1 MSNKSISHISEY
13 YNEKFSLHGP
23 TPHGVDWN
31 GLSSQFQRF
40 VELCKVLNTKKNF
53 SINDFGCGYGALYE
67 FLIQSGY
74 KNFQYNGNDISS
86 LMIQSA
92 QKRFEGLNDVSFV
105 ESSKPQKISD
115 FSIASGVMNVK
126 LNEKDVNWKLEVQK
140 ILDLL
145 NKYSKLGFS
154 FNCLTSYSD
163 QEKMKD
169 YLYYADPLQM
179 FDYCKMEFS
188 QNIALLHDYNLYE
201 FSILVKK

>member
-1 MSNKSISHISEY
+1 VSNKSISRISEY

-31 GLSSQFQRF
+31 GLSSQFERF
-40 VELCKVLNTKKNF
+40 AQLCKVLGAKKNF

-74 KNFQYNGNDISS
+74 KNFQYNGNDISP
-86 LMIQSA
+86 LMIQNA
-92 QKRFEGLNDVSFV
+92 QKRFEGLNDVYFV
-105 ESSKPQKISD
+105 ESSKPQQISD

-126 LNEKDVNWKLEVQK
+126 LNEKDVNWKIEVQK
-140 ILDLL
+140 ILNLL

-179 FDYCKMEFS
+179 FHYCKLEFS